1 MRILVT
7 GARGKVG
14 AATVDVLHRAGHE
27 VTATDRLAA
36 VFEATAPWPRYR
48 QADVADAGEAFAQV
62 AGHDAVIHAAAL
74 PDPLH
79 NSPHV
84 VFSNNLMS
92 TFNVIEAAV
101 RLGVPRVVNVS
112 SETVPGFFF
121 AERPFRPAYAP
132 VDEEHPATPQD
143 PYALAKHFGEQLCD
157 AAVARSDVRCIS
169 VRPSWVQWEG
179 NIENNLGPFVRDP
192 EAVSVSWNSYVD
204 VYDLAELLRLAAES
218 DLPGHEVFYGAQPD
232 NAGGRSLEDLVKRT
246 ADVPIRGP
254 LERPD
259 ASGISTAK
267 AVRMLGWEQQ
277 RSWRD
282 YLDADGR
289 LLPAARERLER
300 GDTGVQRGRAA
311 GTMGRGG

>member
-27 VTATDRLAA
+27 VTASDRVAP
-36 VFEATAPWPRYR
+36 VFEAAPPWPRYV
-48 QADVADAGEAFAQV
+48 QAAVADAGDAFAIV
-62 AGHDAVIHAAAL
+62 AGQDAVIHAAAL
-74 PDPLH
+74 PDPQH
-79 NSPHV
+79 NPPHV
-84 VFSNNLMS
+84 VFSNNVMA

-101 RLGVPRVVNVS
+101 RLGVPRVVHVS

-121 AERPFRPAYAP
+121 AERPFAPAYAP
-132 VDEEHPATPQD
+132 VDEEHPIAPQD

-179 NIENNLGPFVRDP
+179 NVESNLGPLVRDP
-192 EAVSVSWNSYVD
+192 DAVSISWNSYVD

-218 DLPGHEVFYGAQPD
+218 DLPGHEVFYAAQPD
-232 NAGGRSLEDLVKRT
+232 NAGGRALTDLVKRLH
-246 ADVPIRGP
+246 DVPVR
-254 LERPD
+254 EHDRPD

-267 AVRMLGWEQQ
+267 AVRMLGWNPQ

-282 YLDADGR
+282 YLGDDGR
-289 LLPAARERLER
+289 LRPEARERLER
-300 GDTGVQRGRAA
+300 GETGVQRGRAA
-311 GTMGRGG
+311 GTPS

>member
-14 AATVDVLHRAGHE
+14 AATVDALHRAGHE
-27 VTATDRLAA
+27 VTASDRIAA
-36 VFEATAPWPRYR
+36 VFEATPPWPRYV
-48 QADVADAGEAFAQV
+48 QADVSDAGDAFGIVAAQ
-62 AGHDAVIHAAAL
+62 DAVVHAAAL
-74 PDPLH
+74 PDPQH
-79 NSPHV
+79 NPAHV
-84 VFSNNLMS
+84 VFSNNLMA

-101 RLGVPRVVNVS
+101 RLGVGRVVHVS

-121 AERPFRPAYAP
+121 AERPFAPAYAP

-157 AAVARSDVRCIS
+157 AAVARSDIRCIS

-179 NIENNLGPFVRDP
+179 NVEGNLGPIVRDT

-232 NAGGRSLEDLVKRT
+232 NAGGRPLTDLVKRLH
-246 ADVPIRGP
+246 DVPVR
-254 LERPD
+254 EHDRPD

-267 AVRMLGWEQQ
+267 AVRMLGWEPR

-282 YLDADGR
+282 YLGDDGR
-289 LLPAARERLER
+289 LLPEVRERLER
-300 GDTGVQRGRAA
+300 SDTGVHRGRAA
-311 GTMGRGG
+311 GTPG

>member
-27 VTATDRLAA
+27 VTASDRAVP
-36 VFEATAPWPRYR
+36 VFEATPPWPAYR
-48 QADVADAGEAFAQV
+48 QADLADAGDAFAVV
-62 AGHDAVIHAAAL
+62 AGQDAVVHAAAL
-74 PDPLH
+74 PDPQH
-79 NSPHV
+79 NPAHV
-84 VFSNNLMS
+84 VFSNNLIA

-101 RLGVPRVVNVS
+101 RLGVPRVVHVS

-121 AERPFRPAYAP
+121 AERPFAPAYAP

-179 NIENNLGPFVRDP
+179 NIENNLGLYVRDP
-192 EAVSVSWNSYVD
+192 EAASISWNSYVD

-232 NAGGRSLEDLVKRT
+232 NAGGRPLEDLVKRVH
-246 ADVPIRGP
+246 DVPVRGP

-267 AVRMLGWEQQ
+267 AVRMLGWQPR

-282 YLDADGR
+282 YLDGEGR
-289 LLPAARERLER
+289 LLPDVRERLER
-300 GDTGVQRGRAA
+300 GDTGVHRGRAA
-311 GTMGRGG
+311 GTI

>member
-27 VTATDRLAA
+27 VTASDRLAP
-36 VFEATAPWPRYR
+36 VFEATPPWPRYV
-48 QADVADAGEAFAQV
+48 QADVSDAGDAFAIV
-62 AGHDAVIHAAAL
+62 AKQDAVIHAAAL
-74 PDPLH
+74 PDPQH
-79 NSPHV
+79 NPAHV
-84 VFSNNLMS
+84 VFSNNLMA

-101 RLGVPRVVNVS
+101 RLGVPRVVHVS

-121 AERPFRPAYAP
+121 AERPFAPAYAP

-179 NIENNLGPFVRDP
+179 NVESNLGALVRDP
-192 EAVSVSWNSYVD
+192 ESVTICWNSYVD

-232 NAGGRSLEDLVKRT
+232 NAGGRPLKDLVK
-246 ADVPIRGP
+246 DVPLR
-254 LERPD
+254 EHDRPD

-267 AVRMLGWEQQ
+267 AVRMLGWNPR

-282 YLDADGR
+282 YLDEEGR
-289 LLPAARERLER
+289 LRPEVRERLQR
-300 GDTGVQRGRAA
+300 GDTGVHRGRAA
-311 GTMGRGG
+311 GTPA